1 MKLNKKSDLTL
12 MNPTSESQTEGLTLI
27 ELIIVVSIIIIL
39 IFIIIAFLRG
49 QLFKGNDAKR
59 KADINRIKIA
69 VEEYEKDHDC
79 YPPPELM
86 VCDPGTGLSAY
97 LGKIP
102 CDPTTKASYYYDYE
116 NTSCP
121 SWYRIYTNLDN
132 TSDTLAQDSCGP
144 NGAFNYYAASPNAPD
159 CQLQSSNGTFY
170 GCRSGSC
177 VPIYWD
183 TSRPGPEC
191 DPNYQ
196 NASCYGQCGSA
207 QTECKDWN

>member
-1 MKLNKKSDLTL
+1 MKSKN
-12 MNPTSESQTEGLTLI
+12 NVGLTLV

-39 IFIIIAFLRG
+39 ILIIIAFFRG
-49 QLFKGNDAKR
+49 QIFKGNDARR

-86 VCDPGTGLSAY
+86 VCNPGTGLSSY

-116 NTSCP
+116 NTTCP

-132 TSDTLAQDSCGP
+132 TSDPVAQDSCGP
-144 NGAFNYYAASPNAPD
+144 NGAFNYYAASPNAPA
-159 CQLQSSNGTFY
+159 CQLQSNGTFY
-170 GCRSGSC
+170 GCKGGTC

-196 NASCYGQCGSA
+196 NASCYGQCGPV
-207 QTECKDWN
+207 QTECKDWHN